1 MIPRS
6 LVLACALLVSGSVF
20 AAPLQ
25 AQSQSA
31 SAPAQA
37 QSTAAPTLAKDAPP
51 EQVVRSIVQQ
61 LANAIDGHRAELKK
75 DKSKLIGI
83 IDRIFLPH
91 FDIDYAS
98 ILVLGRHAREATP
111 QQRERFAHAFYDSIT
126 HRYAEGLLNYTK
138 GSVKVLPFRGELDP
152 RRTMVR
158 TQVMLDDGKTIS
170 VDYAFRRTSDGEW
183 KSYDVVIEGI
193 SYITNY
199 RAQVDAEIRKV
210 GIEALIKNLETNG
223 SKALEKMKQDAGN

>member
-1 MIPRS
+1 MITRS
-6 LVLACALLVSGSVF
+6 LVLACALLVSGTAF
-20 AAPLQ
+20 AAPMQ
-25 AQSQSA
+25 AQPA
-31 SAPAQA
+31 STPAQA
-37 QSTAAPTLAKDAPP
+37 QSVAAPPALAKDAPP
-51 EQVVRSIVQQ
+51 EQVVKAIVQE
-61 LANAIDGHRAELKK
+61 LANAIDGHQAELKK
-75 DKSKLIGI
+75 DKSKLIKI
-83 IDRIFLPH
+83 IDGIFLPH

-111 QQRERFAHAFYDSIT
+111 QQIERFSKAFYDSIT

-138 GSVKVLPFRGELDP
+138 GSVKVMPFRGDLDP

-170 VDYAFRRTSDGEW
+170 VDYAFRRTSGGEW
-183 KSYDVVIEGI
+183 KAYDVVIEGI

-210 GIEALIKNLETNG
+210 GIEALIHNLETNG
-223 SKALEKMKQDAGN
+223 AQTLEKMKKDSQG